1 MPIRAQVIY
10 LLAAR
15 AVDLRES
22 CGAINTV
29 TVATNWTE
37 SCSVWLIAYIEPNQ
51 INNTEE
57 IN

>member
-37 SCSVWLIAYIEPNQ
+37 SCSV
-51 INNTEE
+51 
-57 IN
+57 